1 MDFKICK
8 NSSGKVFGKIALE
21 DSKIIVLHNTK
32 PELIITEQKIINE
45 AKKKTDLGIIL
56 LYDNCYL
63 SIGEIAAIYEVPYST
78 LYKRSKLLQFNTGR
92 NEQRR
97 SSTYGKKLSE
107 ETKKKIGEASR
118 GRIIP
123 QYERTPEIREKISQ
137 GLKKYYSTHEVSEET
152 RKKLSQA
159 WADGKYKNSAMGRGI
174 QGHFFSLKNNKKFI
188 FRSLLELFYFLS
200 LEEDIAVQNYE
211 VEPFYIPFENHHY
224 TPDILINNKIIVELK
239 PSKHLQYT
247 EENERFQKEIEVATK
262 YAKNNKK
269 EFRLIYDTDINF
281 RTSTF
286 KTYLKNNPQIIEKYQ
301 IDFSKE
307 WSI

>member
-1 MDFKICK
+1 MEFKICK

-21 DSKIIVLHNTK
+21 DNKIIVLHNTK

-63 SIGEIAAIYEVPYST
+63 TIGEIAAIYEVPYST

-97 SSTYGKKLSE
+97 SSTYGRKLSE
-107 ETKKKIGEASR
+107 ETKKKIGEASK

-152 RKKLSQA
+152 RRKLSQA

-200 LEEDIAVQNYE
+200 LEEDITVQKYE
-211 VEPFYIPFENHHY
+211 VEPFSISFENHHY
-224 TPDILINNKIIVELK
+224 TPDILINDKIIVELK

-269 EFRLIYDTDINF
+269 EFRLIYDIDINF

-301 IDFSKE
+301 INFSRE